1 VFAAITQPPLDL
13 DAEYNN
19 RNRVPEFADI
29 VARWK
34 QEADAYRRSVNGETN
49 VAYGDGPRQT
59 YDLFHTKD
67 DEGGPVVAFIHGGY
81 WRSLDKEHF
90 SHLARGLAV
99 HGIPVAM
106 AEYRLCP
113 AVTMAEI
120 ITDAV
125 QFAVH
130 LHERTGRRIIA
141 CGHSAGGHLAAC
153 LAAAD
158 WGAHDMPDDLVC
170 AGLGVSGLYDLRP
183 LIATEI
189 NASLGLDDAQ
199 AREASPLL
207 WPTPQGRRFEA
218 WVGGLE
224 SAEFR
229 RQSATLAACWSGAG
243 APTSYREVAGAN
255 HFTVIDSLGQPTGE
269 LTMAL
274 VELARSA

>member
-1 VFAAITQPPLDL
+1 MIDL
-13 DAEYNN
+13 DSEYNN
-19 RNRVPEFADI
+19 RARVPEFADI

-34 QEADAYRRSVNGETN
+34 AEAGAFRASVDGETGIP
-49 VAYGDGPRQT
+49 YGDDPRQT

-67 DEGGPVVAFIHGGY
+67 DAGGPLVAFLHGGY

-120 ITDAV
+120 VSDAV
-125 QFAVH
+125 QFALH
-130 LHERTGRRIIA
+130 LHQRTGRAIVA

-158 WGAHDMPDDLVC
+158 WGANGMPEDLVR
-170 AGLGVSGLYDLRP
+170 AGLGVSGIYDLRP
-183 LIATEI
+183 LVATEI
-189 NASLGLDDAQ
+189 NGSLGLDDAA

-218 WVGGLE
+218 WVGALE
-224 SAEFR
+224 SGEFR
-229 RQSATLAACWSGAG
+229 RQSATLAATWTGAG
-243 APTSYREVAGAN
+243 APTVYREVEGAN
-255 HFTVIDSLGQPTGE
+255 HFTVIDSLGQPTGA
-269 LTMAL
+269 LTLAL
-274 VELARSA
+274 VDLARAA